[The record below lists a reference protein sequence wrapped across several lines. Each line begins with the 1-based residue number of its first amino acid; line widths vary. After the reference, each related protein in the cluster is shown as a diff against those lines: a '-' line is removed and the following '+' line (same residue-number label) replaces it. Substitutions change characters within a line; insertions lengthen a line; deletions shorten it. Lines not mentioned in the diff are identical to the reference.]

1 MNNSSPLRNARHE
14 AFAHQIVAGDKLA
27 DAYLRAGFKTVKTDD
42 AKQMGY
48 RLRKRPEVAARV
60 DWLLKRR
67 VEAGTRSFTRR
78 QKKSGDLLARVVAEL
93 EDIAFQDVR
102 EIADWRREAVTNA
115 EGEVIDVRETLAIRD
130 SKALSPAAAKAVKGV
145 FLKSGEVRLELH
157 DKRAALESLA
167 KILKGDDVAVTNNVT
182 VNSVSVGSV
191 GAMDLAQR
199 VAFLL
204 SAASAQKAPAM
215 KTIDA
220 TPSSNQELRTQPP
233 TP

>member
-115 EGEVIDVRETLAIRD
+115 EGEVIDVIETLALKD
-130 SKALSPAAAKAVKGV
+130 SAKLTSAAARSVKAVFRKGD
-145 FLKSGEVRLELH
+145 SVRLELH
-157 DKRAALESLA
+157 DKRAALEALA
-167 KILKGDDVAVTNNVT
+167 KILKGGDVAVTNNVT

-215 KTIDA
+215 KTIEAVKDDDDQK
-220 TPSSNQELRTQPP
+220 S
-233 TP
+233 